1 MKYVFRMQDLRLR
14 FWLRFR
20 LAIIPQVQSHTN
32 HINNHRGSY
41 IYFILYSYT
50 SSLTYSPLLYM
61 LYTTTDVHVPVRW
74 PPRAQHFQPI
84 KLYNNAAVL
93 PKSIAP
99 DLEVPSEK
107 IHRIQLVSRTRT
119 IKRPCRRCV
128 YSKVGLARYG
138 GKFSAAFSW
147 KTCFNTCI
155 LRRAC
160 SLLPNFQ
167 LVTHLPAF
175 PRGKCWARG
184 WEQAT
189 GIEFFF
195 IF

>member
-1 MKYVFRMQDLRLR
+1 MQDLRLR

-20 LAIIPQVQSHTN
+20 LAIIPQVPSHTN
-32 HINNHRGSY
+32 HI
-41 IYFILYSYT
+41 
-50 SSLTYSPLLYM
+50 
-61 LYTTTDVHVPVRW
+61 
-74 PPRAQHFQPI
+74 
-84 KLYNNAAVL
+84 NNAAVL

-107 IHRIQLVSRTRT
+107 IHRIQLVLRTRT

-128 YSKVGLARYG
+128 HSKVGLARYG

-155 LRRAC
+155 LRRGC

-189 GIEFFF
+189 GIDFFF
-195 IF
+195 FFRVYGYRVLLHYLWLKHFVEYIRATLAVILVIICIMHDEEY